1 MSVSGK
7 VLGMTT
13 AAAGVSYKDLDSHG
27 HYSVHEVEQT
37 LATQY
42 GVPALMNR
50 VQYVHFAKQVGLH
63 RVLHNRP
70 DELIDRAKFAR
81 EVTRHLN
88 WSMLKAEER
97 PEQGGE
103 ETTESGRF
111 WK

>member
-1 MSVSGK
+1 
-7 VLGMTT
+7 MTT
-13 AAAGVSYKDLDSHG
+13 ISYKDLDTHG
-27 HYSVHEVEQT
+27 HYCVAEVEET

-42 GVPALMNR
+42 GVPVLMTR
-50 VQYVHFAKQVGLH
+50 VQYVYFAKAVGLH

-70 DELIDRAKFAR
+70 DELIGRDKFAR

-88 WSMLKAEER
+88 WNMLKSDDR
-97 PEQGGE
+97 PERDGE